1 MVMELLYSWLPRN
14 IGIKQLQLSLEE
26 LTQDLTCT
34 TKYRRGV
41 FRKLLDL
48 KNSWRHLGITKCA
61 DLAFYVFKPETSDL
75 KSRGSQGAW
84 QWILLR
90 LRDGQV
96 MSFLASRSTNAGCGV
111 HTLLAA
117 SLGKGCTVRKASV
130 LRTTYSLSFLDK
142 VRTWQLEMFWDR
154 CETSCTGESCS
165 ILLHPSNGRCWR
177 LLIRRPTFPIAHS
190 SRNTAYFPQLIVTKV
205 VLCCCS

>member
-1 MVMELLYSWLPRN
+1 
-14 IGIKQLQLSLEE
+14 
-26 LTQDLTCT
+26 
-34 TKYRRGV
+34 
-41 FRKLLDL
+41 
-48 KNSWRHLGITKCA
+48 
-61 DLAFYVFKPETSDL
+61 
-75 KSRGSQGAW
+75 
-84 QWILLR
+84 
-90 LRDGQV
+90 

-142 VRTWQLEMFWDR
+142 VRTWQLEMFWDC

-165 ILLHPSNGRCWR
+165 ILRHPSNGRCWR

-190 SRNTAYFPQLIVTKV
+190 SRNTAYFPQLIVTQV
-205 VLCCCS
+205 VLCCCSWSKRRWLDWLDLSRWRWSLCPWDVDWALSWTITGYHN